1 MPERD
6 PDPQAS
12 ADLPTTTGEF
22 RARPDISA
30 STAQFRAFASSPGS
44 DTDTRWTDGQP
55 ARSTGRIALIAGVVV
70 VVLLV
75 IIVVALT
82 A

>member
-30 STAQFRAFASSPGS
+30 STAQFRAFASGAEG
-44 DTDTRWTDGQP
+44 DTGWSATRK
-55 ARSTGRIALIAGVVV
+55 ASSTSRIAVIGGIVAVVV
-70 VVLLV
+70 V
-75 IIVVALT
+75 IIVIVALVG
-82 A
+82 